1 MLLPQLSIITIDFGA
16 FCLLLGGSTVVRL
29 PHAKN
34 KIYLA
39 FSRSAYVKKDLIN
52 KVGENGSL
60 RFGWFHASGG
70 TGGFAF

>member
-1 MLLPQLSIITIDFGA
+1 MDCFVASDIN
-16 FCLLLGGSTVVRL
+16 GSRTQ
-29 PHAKN
+29 KN

-39 FSRSAYVKKDLIN
+39 FSRSANVKKDLIN

-60 RFGWFHASGG
+60 RFGRLHASGG

>member
-1 MLLPQLSIITIDFGA
+1 
-16 FCLLLGGSTVVRL
+16 LLGGSTVVRL

-39 FSRSAYVKKDLIN
+39 FSRSANVKKDLIN
-52 KVGENGSL
+52 KVSENGSL
-60 RFGWFHASGG
+60 RFGWLHASGG